1 MTKENEVIATSTYQ
15 VQIVVMPN
23 MREAALRTQSV
34 AAQGGPGGG
43 GLIHIA

>member
-23 MREAALRTQSV
+23 NMREAALRTQSV
-34 AAQGGPGGG
+34 AAQGGPAAG
-43 GLIHIA
+43 